1 MLATMAS
8 ITSATRL
15 KRHAYEF
22 GVYSSVIQT
31 PQIIAREGCGYS
43 LRFDDSAK
51 NIILNAAGEL
61 GVKIRSFYY
70 ESESEGKKTY
80 SKVVE

>member
-8 ITSATRL
+8 VTSATRL
-15 KRHAYEF
+15 KRHAYEL

-31 PQIIAREGCGYS
+31 PQQIAKEGCGYS

-51 NIILNAAGEL
+51 NIIMTAAGEL

-70 ESESEGKKTY
+70 ESDSEGKKTY